1 LFDLAGITCGHFGIG
16 FTTFFSAT
24 FIGKACIKAT
34 IQTLFV
40 ILTFSKR
47 HIESILRYLGFIFP
61 FLKDVLS
68 NNLEKQKKM
77 LWHNDS
83 KNLAEEVFLYLIFSL
98 YFIK

>member
-1 LFDLAGITCGHFGIG
+1 MFDLAGITCGHFGIG
-16 FTTFFSAT
+16 FSTFFGAT

-47 HIESILRYLGFIFP
+47 HIESILIFLEHIFP
-61 FLKDVLS
+61 FLRNVLL

-77 LWHNDS
+77 LWHTDN
-83 KNLAEEVFLYLIFSL
+83 KNLAEEVF
-98 YFIK
+98 